1 MKKYLIPALAIAL
14 TCGCSSETDEI
25 AALAPNPE
33 QSVAGSAPVVAFRD
47 IVFPEAVQAT
57 ALPTDGASAL
67 SQLVLAINIDKART
81 MGETADICTDGEFAE
96 IKAFV
101 DANLVGAND
110 TETFNK
116 IFDWIRANIL
126 VPGTNETAYLR
137 PYEVF
142 TYKKCVCQGYANLL
156 KTLLLT
162 QDFPS
167 FIANGIEPCG
177 GHAWNYAYYG
187 GEWWVV
193 DPTWGRP
200 HIYKMT
206 DTGSYAGRVP
216 HRADITFF
224 EDDAFVFGFKNQ
236 MLNVTKVKDTAP
248 STLCLPRAA
257 GGFVL
262 TGFDPE
268 MPLPMHVSVL
278 GITENITTLCQYT
291 STLREY
297 TPGVEEIYVEDG
309 HKEFTSYK
317 GIVYLNGDPYFFPA
331 NIKKVELKKT
341 RVMNKGAI
349 YDLPEVVEIVIPEG
363 VSSVKAYAIENCPK
377 LKYVYLPEKT
387 RTEDQ
392 WLYRYPAD
400 VQVVTVPTGIDQ
412 VTM

>member
-1 MKKYLIPALAIAL
+1 MKKYLLPTLVFAVF
-14 TCGCSSETDEI
+14 CGCSSDNELVEIEQQVETTGT
-25 AALAPNPE
+25 ASGQVLH
-33 QSVAGSAPVVAFRD
+33 RD
-47 IVFPEAVQAT
+47 IVFPEEVDAV
-57 ALPTDGASAL
+57 ALPSDAASAL
-67 SQLVLAINIDKART
+67 SRLVLAMDVDKART
-81 MGETADICTDGEFAE
+81 MGETADICTNEEFAE

-101 DANLVGAND
+101 DANLVGATD

-126 VPGTNETAYLR
+126 VPGDKETAYLR

-156 KTLLLT
+156 KTMLLT
-162 QDFPS
+162 QDIPC
-167 FIANGIEPCG
+167 FIANGMVPGG

-200 HIYKMT
+200 YIYKMT
-206 DTGSYAGRVP
+206 ETGSYSGREPQRV
-216 HRADITFF
+216 DIDFY
-224 EDDAFVFGFKNQ
+224 EDDSFVFGFKNNQ
-236 MLNVTKVKDTAP
+236 LCVNIVKETAP
-248 STLCLPRAA
+248 STLVLPREA

-262 TGFDPE
+262 TCFDPDQ
-268 MPLPMHVSVL
+268 PIPMHVSVL
-278 GITENITTLCQYT
+278 GIPKNITTLCQYT

-331 NIKKVELKKT
+331 KIKKVELKKK
-341 RVMNKGAI
+341 RVMDKGSI

-363 VSSVKAYAIENCPK
+363 VSTVKAYAIENCPK

-387 RTEDQ
+387 RVEDQ
-392 WLYRYPAD
+392 WLYRCPAD